1 MKTHIKFTANEREI
15 LANYL
20 ASGKFKPECSRLL
33 CRPLSTIKAEVR
45 RNGCWLVNRDGQRV
59 FVYIAITAQAKAEG
73 RQFNSAHNKKI
84 LKNPDVYQYVTEH
97 LGGGWSPKQIE
108 GRLKT
113 IDHPGDPYWQVSH
126 ETIYAWIYNQP
137 KNDEGKYWYE
147 YLRRKQKK
155 RKKQKGRTVHRSHIP
170 DRVSISQRPEVANN
184 RTEFGH
190 WEGDSIEGKRG
201 LNQAGLHTEVE
212 RMSRLIK
219 ASKVKQ
225 ITSQQA
231 FYAQCRIFGT
241 EPPVAVK
248 STTLDNGRET
258 HDHYKLRSKFKM
270 DTYHAHPYSSY
281 ERGTN
286 EHGNWHLRYYFP
298 KGTDFATVTRTEL
311 SAVVDEINNRPR
323 EILGFKTAYEMY
335 YQLLEK
341 AEGVR
346 SVLE

>member
-1 MKTHIKFTANEREI
+1 MKTHTKFTANEREL

-20 ASGKFKPECSRLL
+20 ASGKSKPACSRLL
-33 CRPLSTIKAEVR
+33 CRPLTTVKAEVR
-45 RNGCWLVNRDGQRV
+45 RNGSWVLNCDGQRI
-59 FVYIAITAQAKAEG
+59 FVYIAITAQAKAES
-73 RQFNSAHNKKI
+73 RQRHSAHNKQA
-84 LKNPDVYQYVTEH
+84 LKNPDVYQYVAEH
-97 LGGGWSPKQIE
+97 LMGGWSPEQIE
-108 GRLKT
+108 GRLKK
-113 IDHPGDPYWQVSH
+113 IDHPGDPHWQITH
-126 ETIYAWIYNQP
+126 ETIYEWVYREPQTTA
-137 KNDEGKYWYE
+137 GRYWYE

-155 RKKQKGRTVHRSHIP
+155 RKKQKGRTVHRVRIP
-170 DRVSISQRPEVANN
+170 DRVSISMRPEAVNN

-201 LNQAGLHTEVE
+201 LNHAALHTEVK

-219 ASKVKQ
+219 ATKVKH

-231 FYAQCRIFGT
+231 FYAQCRIFGA

-270 DTYHAHPYSSY
+270 MTYHAHPYSSW

-298 KGTDFATVTRTEL
+298 KGTDFKKVTRAEL
-311 SAVVDEINNRPR
+311 QAVVDEINNRPR
-323 EILGFKTAYEMY
+323 EILGFKTASEVY

-341 AEGVR
+341 GLGVR
-346 SVLE
+346 FKLE